1 MKILNDEKFGELVT
15 QGTWLVD
22 FYADWC
28 GPCKM
33 IAPILEEIDGD
44 VDILKVNVDHHPDLA
59 NEFKVMSIPTIIY
72 FKDGNMV
79 KRVTGFQSKESFIQ
93 DLSEIKK

>member
-1 MKILNDEKFGELVT
+1 MIKLTDEKFGDFIT
-15 QGTWLVD
+15 KGTWLVD

-33 IAPILEEIDGD
+33 LAPILEELDGD
-44 VDILKVNVDHHPDLA
+44 IDILKVNVDHHPDLA
-59 NEFKVMSIPTIIY
+59 QEFKIMSIPTIIY

-79 KRVTGFQSKESFIQ
+79 KRVTGFQSKEAFIN
-93 DLSEIKK
+93 DLAELK